1 VNRAGPRP
9 SRKSFNWRG
18 CLIDSAIAIAVLN
31 ILAAIAW
38 YFILKHLNR

>member
-1 VNRAGPRP
+1 VNRAGPRA

-18 CLIDSAIAIAVLN
+18 CLVDSAIAIVVLN
-31 ILAAIAW
+31 VIAAVAW